1 VSIREAY
8 EGEGRPRE
16 ALEAAADVWAAVID
30 YWSKKK
36 NILVRLERQEGK
48 RLEGKSER
56 ERERENA
63 PVAMAVRCVF
73 MSKKSM
79 NISTAD
85 SPAR

>member
-1 VSIREAY
+1 MSIREAY

-56 ERERENA
+56 ERERERACGNGC
-63 PVAMAVRCVF
+63 PLRIHVEKVYEHQHR
-73 MSKKSM
+73 
-79 NISTAD
+79 
-85 SPAR
+85 